1 MQEFPCGMDH
11 FNLCSVRIHKTFEV
25 IYNIWLSLPGVI
37 MVTVIKQPFLFLF
50 IFHGKNFG

>member
-11 FNLCSVRIHKTFEV
+11 FNLCSVTIHKTFEV

-37 MVTVIKQPFLFLF
+37 MVTVIKRPFLFLF